1 MNTERVQAA
10 DKAKGEKTKLKR
22 GRAPQRAL
30 VELPHVLLPREAVA
44 RHRPAQGAGR
54 RVQPEKRGSQP
65 QAGLR
70 PQASKGTDRF
80 RRLVP
85 NQSWGRRNTSRAVRN
100 RRQRPLTGPYIPEK
114 KGCASNTAATPR
126 HPSFFPATHIPFYSF
141 ASRSL
146 LHASS
151 SITFNLFPQTA
162 LSWTRLSPIPPSPP

>member
-114 KGCASNTAATPR
+114 KVARPTQPPPPDTLLSSLPHTF
-126 HPSFFPATHIPFYSF
+126 PSTVSLRAPCCTRQARLLSTSF
-141 ASRSL
+141 R
-146 LHASS
+146 
-151 SITFNLFPQTA
+151 
-162 LSWTRLSPIPPSPP
+162 RLRYHGRA